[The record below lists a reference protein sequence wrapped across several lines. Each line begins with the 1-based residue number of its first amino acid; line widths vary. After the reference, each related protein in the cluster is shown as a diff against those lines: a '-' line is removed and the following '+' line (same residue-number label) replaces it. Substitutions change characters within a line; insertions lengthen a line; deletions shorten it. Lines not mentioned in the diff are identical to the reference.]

1 MKLLMIVRKIE
12 CQTFKFYLFVSV
24 SLSVSNAARY
34 NFYCY
39 LKFTLVMLMHCC
51 RNGQCKS
58 EKCIEWFRNVLSC
71 CYSSFALRFYSLFK
85 CMIQM
90 LTGPCLHIP

>member
-12 CQTFKFYLFVSV
+12 CQTFKLYLFVSV

-39 LKFTLVMLMHCC
+39 LKFTLVMHCC

-85 CMIQM
+85 CIIQM